1 MRKKIKKDFIINI
14 IKSKIFE
21 RIIFIILILFLL
33 QVMFYYL
40 AIKKI
45 GFFNWFMI
53 NSCVSIAL
61 PIYFLGYLFNNKIIK
76 VISAVFMLGY
86 TFIGGI
92 VLYFDYG
99 LTSKV
104 IIENIDKIFFQII
117 TGAIIHIIMIIL
129 SVTIIINVI
138 QQRKIKK
145 LIIGLVFGIL
155 FFVIFFVNKLTW
167 HNNNP
172 EIIKEFLLN
181 IKGV

>member
-1 MRKKIKKDFIINI
+1 
-14 IKSKIFE
+14 
-21 RIIFIILILFLL
+21 
-33 QVMFYYL
+33 
-40 AIKKI
+40 
-45 GFFNWFMI
+45 
-53 NSCVSIAL
+53 
-61 PIYFLGYLFNNKIIK
+61 
-76 VISAVFMLGY
+76 
-86 TFIGGI
+86 
-92 VLYFDYG
+92 
-99 LTSKV
+99 
-104 IIENIDKIFFQII
+104 
-117 TGAIIHIIMIIL
+117 MIIL